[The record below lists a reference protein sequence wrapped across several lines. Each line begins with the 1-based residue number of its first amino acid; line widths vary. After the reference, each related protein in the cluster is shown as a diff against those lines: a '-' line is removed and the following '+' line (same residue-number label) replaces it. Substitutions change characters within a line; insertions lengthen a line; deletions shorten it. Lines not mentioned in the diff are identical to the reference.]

1 MLSGVNRCFD
11 STCGYPGEG
20 PSTIQLVQE
29 QDRVMRLIATEH
41 LNNKDAGRTVP
52 IRKVCK
58 PYGFNYDQNN
68 EWIPTR
74 GSIKNVAY
82 SKLSRMIAKVKS
94 ERTKNKLQ
102 RELQEKN
109 ERRQENHLMKSTI
122 SQQRQ
127 ILRELNTQNQKQRDD
142 FTKRYINHM
151 SFTHI
156 LLLMITLKHT
166 YTYRFKIAEKENN
179 QLQQALSSA
188 TKRVKSTEKKL
199 QANKEVC
206 KINEHTYIVT

>member
-1 MLSGVNRCFD
+1 MEKKILLTGAGGRLGSYLREPLSEIC
-11 STCGYPGEG
+11 STLV
-20 PSTIQLVQE
+20 STDIKE
-29 QDRVMRLIATEH
+29 
-41 LNNKDAGRTVP
+41 
-52 IRKVCK
+52 
-58 PYGFNYDQNN
+58 NN

-188 TKRVKSTEKKL
+188 TKRVKSTEKNFK
-199 QANKEVC
+199 
-206 KINEHTYIVT
+206 